1 MLPLK
6 RVVQE
11 EWTAVRP
18 YVVTGSRTVVIVD
31 DYFRLNWWC
40 SVVMFGATV
49 GVATIRGEIEMEAVL
64 V

>member
-1 MLPLK
+1 LK

-31 DYFRLNWWC
+31 GYLDRIGG
-40 SVVMFGATV
+40 VVW
-49 GVATIRGEIEMEAVL
+49 
-64 V
+64 